1 MLDFKDIWQVVP
13 KFSNLYGEPELEVL
27 WGTNKNLE
35 KELQQKAEDDELFL
49 TDGFGEK
56 IKVNSFDLD
65 TFIKKKL
72 LS

>member
-1 MLDFKDIWQVVP
+1 
-13 KFSNLYGEPELEVL
+13 
-27 WGTNKNLE
+27 LE